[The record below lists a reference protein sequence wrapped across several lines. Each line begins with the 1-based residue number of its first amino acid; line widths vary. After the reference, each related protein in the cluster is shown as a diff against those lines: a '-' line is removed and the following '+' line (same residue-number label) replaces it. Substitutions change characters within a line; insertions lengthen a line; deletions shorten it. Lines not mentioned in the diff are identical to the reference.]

1 MGRRRRAAPRPPA
14 RRQAVPQRALLVGGI
29 GLIVLA
35 ALVVAISRQIAPS
48 SQASGPGGAQAAGG
62 AASLTVIPPAMD
74 LGAISQARG
83 VVAAELAVANSGS
96 APLVISEMET
106 TCGCTEASLVVDGRA
121 GPWFGMRGHGP
132 WPTGWSATLPPGAQ
146 ATLRVRYDP
155 DAHGIYRGPVDRI
168 VYIYSSDPRQPRYPV
183 RLTGTQVP

>member
-1 MGRRRRAAPRPPA
+1 
-14 RRQAVPQRALLVGGI
+14 
-29 GLIVLA
+29 
-35 ALVVAISRQIAPS
+35 VVAIGREITPPRQT
-48 SQASGPGGAQAAGG
+48 SGPGGLPAAAGAG
-62 AASLTVIPPAMD
+62 APSLTVTPPAVD

-83 VVAAELAVANSGS
+83 IVGVELAIANSGS

-106 TCGCTEASLVVDGRA
+106 TCGCTEASLVVNGLA

-168 VYIYSSDPRQPRYPV
+168 VFIYSNDPRQPRYSV